1 MKPEVVNSRLKTFTV
16 GDTLQGE
23 ISSIEDEGII
33 VDLGRGEESRGFLP
47 KAAYAE
53 ADRLVIGKSTSFRV
67 TEVLLDGRQITLEI
81 PRDAE
86 TVSSVSRLENLAPGQ
101 FVTFNSARQ
110 QKSGLVGRVFEFGA
124 TLHILQSEEDMLD
137 TVDAQRIIPT
147 RIIMIDYENK
157 RIILGNNTNVM
168 STEPLKAVK
177 CRNGEIVEAQIEES
191 DGYGLIL
198 FDAQTQSRLYCPFYN
213 ITEEQESVIFSKVSA
228 GLKRSAC
235 HYRN

>member
-23 ISSIEDEGII
+23 VSSIEDEGII

-47 KAAYAE
+47 KTAYAE
-53 ADRLVIGKSTSFRV
+53 SDRLVIGKSTSFRV
-67 TEVLLDGRQITLEI
+67 KEVLLDGRQITLEI
-81 PRDAE
+81 PRDNE

-137 TVDAQRIIPT
+137 TMDAQRIIPT
-147 RIIMIDYENK
+147 RNRVSFKSCLEARKKYK
-157 RIILGNNTNVM
+157 KVRNV
-168 STEPLKAVK
+168 
-177 CRNGEIVEAQIEES
+177 Q
-191 DGYGLIL
+191 
-198 FDAQTQSRLYCPFYN
+198 
-213 ITEEQESVIFSKVSA
+213 KVYKNVQKM
-228 GLKRSAC
+228 GKLQVPI
-235 HYRN
+235 